1 MGLVGVEFSIDG
13 MVQEDLIWADLL
25 LPIVYRLENMRLNLM
40 KSLSLMMK
48 SATVLVEL
56 SETMLYETCH
66 LENMIY

>member
-1 MGLVGVEFSIDG
+1 

-56 SETMLYETCH
+56 GETMLYETCH

>member
-1 MGLVGVEFSIDG
+1 